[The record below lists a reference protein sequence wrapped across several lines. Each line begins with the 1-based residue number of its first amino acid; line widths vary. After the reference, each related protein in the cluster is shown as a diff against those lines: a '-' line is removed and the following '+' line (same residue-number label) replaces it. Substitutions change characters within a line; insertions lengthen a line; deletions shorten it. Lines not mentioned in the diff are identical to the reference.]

1 MKNVQSAGTAALA
14 MVMVCLASGAVAQQV
29 GDWVLSPWRGSRV
42 LYPGV
47 IESRSGSTVTVRF
60 DDGSVE
66 SRPANTVRFYD
77 WEPGSRIACQWSG
90 DGKWDNA
97 VIVSLSSDGYGL
109 RIRYDQDGS
118 IEDTTTG
125 SCRTR

>member
-1 MKNVQSAGTAALA
+1 MRKFTMLSKAALVAAAVCASAGAT
-14 MVMVCLASGAVAQQV
+14 AQQV

-66 SRPANTVRFYD
+66 SRQANTIRFFD
-77 WEPGSRIACQWSG
+77 WEAGSRVSCMWS
-90 DGKWDNA
+90 DGKYYNA
-97 VIVSLSSDGYGL
+97 VIVSLAADGFTMQ
-109 RIRYDQDGS
+109 IRYDQDGS
-118 IEDTTTG
+118 FETTNTG
-125 SCRTR
+125 QCRTR

>member
-1 MKNVQSAGTAALA
+1 MKCVRVIGMSAVLAAMIGSASAA
-14 MVMVCLASGAVAQQV
+14 MAQQV

-47 IESRSGSTVTVRF
+47 IEARSGTTVTVRF

-66 SRPANTVRFYD
+66 SRAANTVRFFD
-77 WEPGSRIACQWSG
+77 WEAGSRIACQWSG
-90 DGKWDNA
+90 DNNWYNA
-97 VIVSLSSDGYGL
+97 VIVSLSSDGYNL

>member
-1 MKNVQSAGTAALA
+1 MNTLKGIGKITLMMVAACLPASAI
-14 MVMVCLASGAVAQQV
+14 AQQV
-29 GDWVLSPWRGSRV
+29 GDWVLSPWRGSKV

-47 IESRSGSTVTVRF
+47 IESRSGTIVTVRF

-66 SRPANTVRFYD
+66 SRPASTIRFFD
-77 WEPGSRIACQWSG
+77 WEAGSQISCQWS
-90 DGKWDNA
+90 DGRWYDA
-97 VIVSLSSDGYGL
+97 IIISLSSDGYNM

-118 IEDTTTG
+118 LEDTTTG

>member
-1 MKNVQSAGTAALA
+1 MTSFRTIGKAAIIA
-14 MVMVCLASGAVAQQV
+14 AAACVSSGALAQQV

-47 IESRSGSTVTVRF
+47 IEARSGTTVTVRF

-66 SRPANTVRFYD
+66 SRQANTVRFFD
-77 WEPGSRIACQWSG
+77 WEPGSRISCQWS
-90 DGKWDNA
+90 DGRWYNA
-97 VIVSLSSDGYGL
+97 VIVSLSNNGYNMT
-109 RIRYDQDGS
+109 IRYDQDGS
-118 IEDTTTG
+118 LEDTTTG

>member
-1 MKNVQSAGTAALA
+1 MKTLKVFSKLALVAAVAAMPASAI
-14 MVMVCLASGAVAQQV
+14 AQQV

-47 IESRSGSTVTVRF
+47 IESRQGSTVTVRF
-60 DDGSVE
+60 DDGSFE
-66 SRPANTVRFYD
+66 SRPANTIRFFD
-77 WEPGSRIACQWSG
+77 WEPGSRISCQWS
-90 DGKWDNA
+90 DGRWYNA
-97 VIVSLSSDGYGL
+97 VIVSLSSDGYNM

-118 IEDTTTG
+118 LEDTTTG

>member
-1 MKNVQSAGTAALA
+1 MIKSKTISKLALIAAVA
-14 MVMVCLASGAVAQQV
+14 CVPTGAIAQQV

-47 IESRSGSTVTVRF
+47 IEARSGSTVTVRF

-66 SRPANTVRFYD
+66 SRPANTIRFFD
-77 WEPGSRIACQWSG
+77 WEPGSRISCQWS
-90 DGKWDNA
+90 DGRWYNA
-97 VIVSLSSDGYGL
+97 VIVTLTSDGYNM

-118 IEDTTTG
+118 LEDTTTG

>member
-1 MKNVQSAGTAALA
+1 MKMMQMMARLGLVAAAVTMPAGAI
-14 MVMVCLASGAVAQQV
+14 AQQV

-47 IESRSGSTVTVRF
+47 IESRSGTTVTVRF

-66 SRPANTVRFYD
+66 SRQANTVRFFD
-77 WEPGSRIACQWSG
+77 WEPGSRISCQWAA
-90 DGKWDNA
+90 DGRWYNA
-97 VIVSLSSDGYGL
+97 VIVSLSDNGYNM

-118 IEDTTTG
+118 LEDTTTG